1 MAQETGGAAY
11 ERLRKLQS
19 VSDAAIGQLGV
30 EALLDEL
37 LVRVRDALEADTS
50 AVLLLDEDRN
60 ELVARA
66 AKGLEEE
73 VERGVRLPVG
83 KGFAGRVAAERRPV
97 VIDDLQYADVLNP
110 ILREKGIKS
119 MLGAPLL
126 ARGRVLGVIHV
137 GTLAHRKFHDDDVEL
152 LELVADRVALALER
166 ALVHDELLRLDG
178 LKREFV
184 STAAHEI
191 RTPATVIYGI
201 AKTLAERKDDLSR
214 DMVGHLIDE
223 LHTSSVRLAQLTED
237 LLDFS
242 RLEVSGSILATK
254 PLQLRR
260 VIEHLSIGLAA
271 EPKDAIAIEIPD
283 DLVLHTD
290 QTALE
295 RVVGNL
301 LSNSLVHGAPPVTI
315 RASRAGNVAQI
326 SVEDRGPG
334 VPESFTHRL
343 FEAFARPGSAE
354 SKPGAGLGLAIA
366 QSYARK
372 LGGDL
377 VYEPATPTGA
387 RFTLLLPQQKAA

>member
-1 MAQETGGAAY
+1 MAQATGGAQY

-30 EALLDEL
+30 DALLDEL
-37 LVRVRDALEADTS
+37 LVRVRDALETDTS
-50 AVLLLDEDRN
+50 AVLLLDHERG

-73 VERGVRLPVG
+73 VERGVRLPLG
-83 KGFAGRVAAERRPV
+83 RGFAGRVAAERRPV
-97 VIDDLQYADVLNP
+97 ILDDVDYADVLNP

-137 GTLAHRKFHDDDVEL
+137 GTLAHRKFDADDVEL

-166 ALVHDELLRLDG
+166 ALVHDELLRLDA

-191 RTPATVIYGI
+191 RTPATVVYGI
-201 AKTLAERKDDLSR
+201 AKTLAERRDDLSR
-214 DMVGHLIDE
+214 ETLGDLIDE
-223 LHTSSVRLAQLTED
+223 LHFSSVRLARLTED

-242 RLEVSGSILATK
+242 RLEVSGAILATE
-254 PLQLRR
+254 PLKVRR
-260 VIEHLSIGLAA
+260 VIEQLSIGLAA
-271 EPKDAIAIEIPD
+271 EPREAIAIEIPD

-301 LSNSLVHGAPPVTI
+301 LSNSLVHGAPPVTV
-315 RASRAGNVAQI
+315 RASRAGDIARI

-334 VPESFTHRL
+334 IPESFASRL
-343 FEAFARPGSAE
+343 FEAFARAGSA
-354 SKPGAGLGLAIA
+354 SAKPGAGLGLAIA
-366 QSYARK
+366 LSYARK